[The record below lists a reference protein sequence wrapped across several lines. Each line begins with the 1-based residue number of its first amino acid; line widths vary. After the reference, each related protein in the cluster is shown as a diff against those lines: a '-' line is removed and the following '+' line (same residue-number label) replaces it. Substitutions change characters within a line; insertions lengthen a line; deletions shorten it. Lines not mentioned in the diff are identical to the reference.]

1 MRLSN
6 LEKTQPYMASRIS
19 EELEN
24 NKVPQSIMF
33 LGPKFSSRM
42 TGAIELGLNLLNES
56 NHFQDLDVS
65 DLIILSSRNFA
76 LRLKALRNLFSASR
90 NKRSWNLLLRE
101 TRIMLLSCHPALSNS
116 SDKDLFKAAAELSD
130 VLLTYQ
136 DDMDDKTF
144 DKFLSSYDKALAS
157 FFSSS
162 KKKSGFTIDQI
173 RDVQAFLQLESERGK
188 VVIFENIEDVTVGAM
203 NSLLKLL
210 EEPMPGAH
218 LILISQDQSRILDT
232 ILSRVRKYEFNEIDS
247 NLTSNFVINT
257 FFKQADS
264 SLEEFFYVQA
274 GFDNNQLIKI
284 VNSFFEKAF
293 VKREKDSYE
302 NLNTINAF
310 LDEFDTYP
318 LFVKYLY
325 EKVEK
330 KALLDRDV
338 RAMKALKSLSNI
350 FNDSTIYNQNKKI
363 MIDRIERSLR
373 NE

>member
-330 KALLDRDV
+330 KALLDRNV
-338 RAMKALKSLSNI
+338 RAMKALKKLSII

>member
-90 NKRSWNLLLRE
+90 NKRSWDLLLRE

-136 DDMDDKTF
+136 DDMDNKTF

>member
-1 MRLSN
+1 
-6 LEKTQPYMASRIS
+6 MASRIS

-90 NKRSWNLLLRE
+90 NKRSWDLLLRE

-136 DDMDDKTF
+136 DDMDNKTF

>member
-350 FNDSTIYNQNKKI
+350 VNDSTIYNQNKKI

>member
-101 TRIMLLSCHPALSNS
+101 TRIMLLSFHPALSNS

-325 EKVEK
+325 ENVEK
-330 KALLDRDV
+330 KALLDRVV

>member
-56 NHFQDLDVS
+56 DHFQDLDVS
-65 DLIILSSRNFA
+65 DLIILSSRNFP

-232 ILSRVRKYEFNEIDS
+232 ILSRVRKYEFNELDS

>member
-90 NKRSWNLLLRE
+90 NKRSWDLLLIE

-330 KALLDRDV
+330 KALLDRNV
-338 RAMKALKSLSNI
+338 RAMKALKKLSII

>member
-90 NKRSWNLLLRE
+90 NKRSWDLLLRE

-188 VVIFENIEDVTVGAM
+188 AGLARIRRQKSESNANFLN
-203 NSLLKLL
+203 LLLCW
-210 EEPMPGAH
+210 
-218 LILISQDQSRILDT
+218 
-232 ILSRVRKYEFNEIDS
+232 
-247 NLTSNFVINT
+247 
-257 FFKQADS
+257 
-264 SLEEFFYVQA
+264 
-274 GFDNNQLIKI
+274 
-284 VNSFFEKAF
+284 
-293 VKREKDSYE
+293 
-302 NLNTINAF
+302 
-310 LDEFDTYP
+310 
-318 LFVKYLY
+318 
-325 EKVEK
+325 
-330 KALLDRDV
+330 
-338 RAMKALKSLSNI
+338 
-350 FNDSTIYNQNKKI
+350 NDC
-363 MIDRIERSLR
+363 ER
-373 NE
+373 

>member
-56 NHFQDLDVS
+56 EYFQSLDVS

-90 NKRSWNLLLRE
+90 NKRSWDLLLRE

-232 ILSRVRKYEFNEIDS
+232 ILSRVRKYEFNELDS
-247 NLTSNFVINT
+247 NLTSNFVMNNFYKKT
-257 FFKQADS
+257 NGT
-264 SLEEFFYVQA
+264 LEEFFYVQA
-274 GFDNNQLIKI
+274 GFDNNQLISY
-284 VNSFFEKAF
+284 VNSFFDTAF
-293 VKREKDSYE
+293 EKREKISYE
-302 NLNTINAF
+302 NLNIINAF

-338 RAMKALKSLSNI
+338 RAMKALKKLSII

>member
-90 NKRSWNLLLRE
+90 NKRSWDLLLRE

-293 VKREKDSYE
+293 VKREKDSYD

-325 EKVEK
+325 EKFEK

>member
-65 DLIILSSRNFA
+65 DLIILSSRNFP

-330 KALLDRDV
+330 KALLDRNV
-338 RAMKALKSLSNI
+338 RAMKALKKLSII

>member
-6 LEKTQPYMASRIS
+6 LKKTQPYMASRIS

>member
-56 NHFQDLDVS
+56 DHFQDLDVS

-90 NKRSWNLLLRE
+90 NKRSWDLLLRE

-232 ILSRVRKYEFNEIDS
+232 ILSRVRKYEFNELDS
-247 NLTSNFVINT
+247 NLTSNFVMNNFYKKT
-257 FFKQADS
+257 NGT
-264 SLEEFFYVQA
+264 LEEFFYVQA
-274 GFDNNQLIKI
+274 GFDNNQLISY
-284 VNSFFEKAF
+284 VNSFFDTAF
-293 VKREKDSYE
+293 EKREKISYE
-302 NLNTINAF
+302 NLNIINAF

-338 RAMKALKSLSNI
+338 RAMKALKKLSII

>member
-90 NKRSWNLLLRE
+90 NKRSWDLLLRE

>member
-90 NKRSWNLLLRE
+90 NKRSWDLLLRE

-232 ILSRVRKYEFNEIDS
+232 ILSRVRKYEFNELDS
-247 NLTSNFVINT
+247 NLTSNFVMNNFYKKT
-257 FFKQADS
+257 NGT
-264 SLEEFFYVQA
+264 LEEFFYVQA

-293 VKREKDSYE
+293 VKREKDSYD

>member
-6 LEKTQPYMASRIS
+6 LEKTQSYMASRIS

-90 NKRSWNLLLRE
+90 NKRSWDLLLRE

-232 ILSRVRKYEFNEIDS
+232 ILSRVRKYEFNELDS
-247 NLTSNFVINT
+247 NLTSNFVMNNFYKKT
-257 FFKQADS
+257 NGT
-264 SLEEFFYVQA
+264 LEEFFYVQA
-274 GFDNNQLIKI
+274 GFDNNQLISY
-284 VNSFFEKAF
+284 VNSFFDTAF
-293 VKREKDSYE
+293 EKREKISYE
-302 NLNTINAF
+302 NLNIINAF

>member
-90 NKRSWNLLLRE
+90 NKRSWDLLLRE

-293 VKREKDSYE
+293 VKREKDSYD

>member
-90 NKRSWNLLLRE
+90 NKRSWDLLLRE

-232 ILSRVRKYEFNEIDS
+232 ILSRVRKYEFNELDS

-338 RAMKALKSLSNI
+338 RAMKALKKLSII

>member
-90 NKRSWNLLLRE
+90 NKRSWDLLLRE

-274 GFDNNQLIKI
+274 GFDNIQLIKI

>member
-90 NKRSWNLLLRE
+90 NKRSWDLLLRE

-232 ILSRVRKYEFNEIDS
+232 ILSRVRKYEFNELDS
-247 NLTSNFVINT
+247 NLTSNFVMNNFYKKT
-257 FFKQADS
+257 NGT
-264 SLEEFFYVQA
+264 LEEFFYVQA
-274 GFDNNQLIKI
+274 GFDNNQLISY

>member
-1 MRLSN
+1 
-6 LEKTQPYMASRIS
+6 
-19 EELEN
+19 
-24 NKVPQSIMF
+24 
-33 LGPKFSSRM
+33 
-42 TGAIELGLNLLNES
+42 
-56 NHFQDLDVS
+56 
-65 DLIILSSRNFA
+65 
-76 LRLKALRNLFSASR
+76 
-90 NKRSWNLLLRE
+90 
-101 TRIMLLSCHPALSNS
+101 MLLSCHPALSNS

-232 ILSRVRKYEFNEIDS
+232 ILSRVRKYEFNELDI

-330 KALLDRDV
+330 KALLDRNV
-338 RAMKALKSLSNI
+338 RAMKALKKLSII

>member
-1 MRLSN
+1 MRLSI

-90 NKRSWNLLLRE
+90 NKRSWDLLLRE

>member
-90 NKRSWNLLLRE
+90 NKRSWDLLLRE

-338 RAMKALKSLSNI
+338 RAMKALKKLSII

>member
-6 LEKTQPYMASRIS
+6 LEKTQPYMVSRIS

>member
-90 NKRSWNLLLRE
+90 NKRSWDLLLRE

-325 EKVEK
+325 ENVEK
-330 KALLDRDV
+330 KALLDRVV

>member
-90 NKRSWNLLLRE
+90 NKRSWDLLLRE

-338 RAMKALKSLSNI
+338 REMKALKSLSNI